1 MPLTAYK
8 TSLEAQILC
17 SDPVQLVDILY
28 SLAIDSV
35 EAARSAHQ
43 RGDIFSRGRHTTK
56 TFDILVELQHSLN
69 FEKGGEIARNY
80 ARLYDY
86 CQRRVLEGH
95 TAASEACFTE
105 VASLLGDM
113 KEAWQAVIKHNAAT
127 KPVLAAD
134 PAKTASTAY
143 SAYSQAD
150 DDEEYEETSLGEA
163 RFA

>member
-1 MPLTAYK
+1 MSLSAYNI
-8 TSLEAQILC
+8 SFEAQILS

-35 EAARSAHQ
+35 NAARAAHQ
-43 RGDIFSRGRHTTK
+43 RQDIFTRGRHVTK

-95 TAASEACFTE
+95 STNSEACFAE

-113 KEAWQAVIKHNAAT
+113 KEAWQAVMKHHAASKEAEAAT
-127 KPVLAAD
+127 
-134 PAKTASTAY
+134 TASRIAIE
-143 SAYSQAD
+143 AD
-150 DDEEYEETSLGEA
+150 SDDQCEA
-163 RFA
+163 ASVGDAHFA

>member
-1 MPLTAYK
+1 MSLSAYK
-8 TSLEAQILC
+8 TSLEAQILS

-43 RGDIFSRGRHTTK
+43 RGDIFSRGRHSTK
-56 TFDILVELQHSLN
+56 TFEVLVELQHSLN

-95 TAASEACFTE
+95 TAGSEASFAE
-105 VASLLGDM
+105 VASLLQDM
-113 KEAWQAVIKHNAAT
+113 KEAWQAVIKHNAANR
-127 KPVLAAD
+127 PVVEAD
-134 PAKTASTAY
+134 SAQAESTAGI
-143 SAYSQAD
+143 QAGAD
-150 DDEEYEETSLGEA
+150 GDYEAASVGEA

>member
-1 MPLTAYK
+1 MSLSAYK
-8 TSLEAQILC
+8 TSLEAQILS

-56 TFDILVELQHSLN
+56 TFDVLVELQHSLN
-69 FEKGGEIARNY
+69 FERGGEIARNY

-86 CQRRVLEGH
+86 CQRRALEGH
-95 TAASEACFTE
+95 TAASEACFAE

-113 KEAWQAVIKHNAAT
+113 KEAWQAVIKHNAT
-127 KPVLAAD
+127 NRRVVDAD
-134 PAKTASTAY
+134 PTAAY
-143 SAYSQAD
+143 STTDAQAGG
-150 DDEEYEETSLGEA
+150 EEEAASLREV

>member
-1 MPLTAYK
+1 MSLSAYN
-8 TSLEAQILC
+8 TSLEAQILN
-17 SDPVQLVDILY
+17 SDPVKLVDILY

-43 RGDIFSRGRHTTK
+43 RGDVFSRGRHVTK
-56 TFDILVELQHSLN
+56 TFDVLVELQHSLN

-95 TAASEACFTE
+95 GKNSEAAFTE

-113 KEAWQAVIKHNAAT
+113 KEAWQAVMKHHSENNLIAEGE
-127 KPVLAAD
+127 P
-134 PAKTASTAY
+134 TASASPY
-143 SAYSQAD
+143 SGHTVI
-150 DDEEYEETSLGEA
+150 DEQYEAASVGEGGL
-163 RFA
+163 FA